1 MFTKIGLAV
10 SFSPTGKA
18 LLCEAKRLSDL
29 TNADLLL
36 IHNGNKTTETEIRLD
51 DMINSVGIEKSKIII
66 DWVSGEIADS
76 IIKSA
81 EKNNVD
87 LLLAGALE
95 KENLIKK
102 YFGSVARKLMRQAKC
117 SVLILISP
125 SENPQKFNKIYVS
138 TDFSSDGERT
148 IKLAHSFALLQNAK
162 EFVLLREFNAPG
174 LAYTLQDSTTIAD
187 VEELRNQWLLD
198 EEIKMNFFIKELN
211 LPILEPKIVCL
222 FGKEGWEASNYAKTN
237 KADLFVV
244 HQPNQKIT
252 FFDKLFPHE
261 VDYSFINIP
270 TNLFIIR

>member
-10 SFSPTGKA
+10 SFSPTRKA

-29 TNADLLL
+29 TNSDLVL

-51 DMINSVGIEKSKIII
+51 DLINSVGIEKSKIIV

-102 YFGSVARKLMRQAKC
+102 YFGSVARKLMRQARC
-117 SVLILISP
+117 SVLVLTSP
-125 SENPQKFNKIYVS
+125 SENPQKINKIYVS

-148 IKLAHSFALLQNAK
+148 IQLAHNFALLQNAE
-162 EFVLLREFNAPG
+162 EFVLLRELNALG

-187 VEELRNQWLLD
+187 IEELRKQWLED

-222 FGKEGWEASNYAKTN
+222 YGKEGWEASNYAKTN

-244 HQPNQKIT
+244 NQPKQNIT
-252 FFDKLFPHE
+252 FLDKLFPHE

-270 TNLFIIR
+270 TNLLIVR